1 MDSMGSFLVDD
12 HARCD
17 RLLRLA
23 IEAAG
28 IGQWASAR
36 IIIGDFA
43 ASLERHLLLEERI
56 VFPAFERKFSH
67 AVLPT
72 VALRSE
78 HLRIR
83 AVVQRLRDSASQHDH
98 EGFITHADA
107 LLLVMHQHSEI
118 EERMLYPMIER
129 ALGRAASDLVL
140 SMKRFGCD
148 QDEDEHDCEAAGCG
162 LALID

>member
-1 MDSMGSFLVDD
+1 MDSMGSFLVED

-23 IEAAG
+23 IEVASVG
-28 IGQWASAR
+28 HWAEAR
-36 IIIGDFA
+36 VVTADFA

-56 VFPAFERKFSH
+56 VFPAFERKFRY
-67 AVLPT
+67 ATLPT

-83 AVVQRLRDSASQHDH
+83 AVVQRLRDAAAQHDADS
-98 EGFITHADA
+98 FITHADA
-107 LLLVMHQHSEI
+107 LLLVMHQHSQL

-129 ALGRAASDLVL
+129 ALGRAAQDLVR

-148 QDEDEHDCEAAGCG
+148 EEDEHDCQAAGCD